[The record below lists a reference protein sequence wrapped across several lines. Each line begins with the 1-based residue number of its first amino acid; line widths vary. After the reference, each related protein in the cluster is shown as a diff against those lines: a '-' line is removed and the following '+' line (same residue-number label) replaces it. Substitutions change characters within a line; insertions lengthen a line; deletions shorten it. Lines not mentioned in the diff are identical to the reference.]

1 MSDVSSLGPRVN
13 AVEKELAV
21 HEAVCSER
29 YKQIIDTIALARL
42 EAAER
47 AARLE
52 TLLKAVASGLAAVA
66 LAVVIEL
73 VKRWIT

>member
-1 MSDVSSLGPRVN
+1 MSDTSSLGPRVN

-29 YKQIIDTIALARL
+29 YKQIIDTIAAARL

-47 AARLE
+47 ATRLE
-52 TLLKAVASGLAAVA
+52 TILKALAGGLATVA
-66 LAVVIEL
+66 IALIVEV
-73 VKRWIT
+73 VKRWLS